1 MPIPFLLGL
10 GAVIAGAAGVGGHL
24 SAKETNE
31 QAQRVSRDA
40 QNLYNNAKAS
50 LVTAQNKT
58 EQSLLTLG
66 YRKKNVL
73 DTSMNQFL
81 NSFNKIKEINFRE
94 TVGLNELSKFTIDQQ
109 GALEI
114 QRMSDIYS
122 DSIKSGATG
131 AAAGAVIAL
140 AASGALPVVTGTLAT
155 AGTAVMA
162 GEIGV
167 AAGLAGS
174 ALSFGAAMT
183 PLAAVAAP
191 VVLFTG
197 ISASVKADENLEKAN
212 VMYSEARSAAEQ
224 MRVSETLCYAISE
237 RANMFDNLLVDLNT
251 MFTECSGLMAGLIRK
266 KEGKIFKKKLNSADF
281 TDDEIKLIAVTRA
294 LAGAVKSVIDT
305 PMLSKD
311 GEISYE
317 SKNMYETT
325 VNELPN
331 LSIEVNNVKMNING
345 VKPIP
350 AKSVNS
356 NKANSFSMS
365 KKVRNVLA
373 FLVGVILSVL
383 FAKQISIALTNPKDK
398 IIVFNA
404 LMVNQVALWFVFC
417 ASSTMIIGKRLS
429 DFSKKICR
437 IGNFVGLS
445 VLYIQF
451 CRTVIN
457 MKHYIIFSSVMILVL
472 LVIIGIFSDKCSAF
486 ITYQSFAIGG
496 APCAFLI
503 YAFFTRFLGFSDIV
517 FLVLTALANS
527 IFVGLA
533 MSVED
538 T

>member
-224 MRVSETLCYAISE
+224 MRISETLCYAISE